1 MGPGTFPSAGLLSP
15 AASSGAPG
23 GSINWRGLYDA
34 AAADLADAR
43 DAFIR
48 AFQTAAG
55 MRDNYTLGEGDTD
68 AGARGEVRGPSA
80 MSLAGLGMTGA
91 APGGLLAA
99 PRGGAVLGAG
109 PIRAYHGSPHNF
121 DRFDIS
127 KIGTGEGA
135 QAYGHGLYFAEKEGL
150 ARSYR
155 DALSNRRYTINGE
168 PADVAGKYGQDV
180 VDIYFRNGG
189 DKTAIENTIWGMR
202 HRIHQNLTQDGLKDI
217 SQYKPL
223 VQYQGDVPSNMLA
236 LNDRANRLE
245 ALVKSGDVSTD
256 PGRMYEVAIHAD
268 PARFLDWDRKLVQQP
283 QVRDALRQA
292 GFISPQGRYE
302 AFVANTPAYGADV
315 VAALKEGASEG
326 SRRLAGTPQKA
337 AEYLRDAGIP
347 GIRYL
352 DAGSRSA
359 GDGSRNYVVF
369 DDKLIEILRKYGM
382 LPAAIGGGAA
392 AAAQPVGLLEQ

>member
-135 QAYGHGLYFAEKEGL
+135 QAYGHGLYFAENEGV

-155 DALSNRRYTINGE
+155 DALAKGHTVFYDNVPSYKLPDATRRAALAVE
-168 PADVAGKYGQDV
+168 RELA
-180 VDIYFRNGG
+180 
-189 DKTAIENTIWGMR
+189 
-202 HRIHQNLTQDGLKDI
+202 DGLNPQDAKW
-217 SQYKPL
+217 
-223 VQYQGDVPSNMLA
+223 LA
-236 LNDRANRLE
+236 AKKQPDLQSAIASIDAAKLSR
-245 ALVKSGDVSTD
+245 DT
-256 PGRMYEVAIHAD
+256 GRMYEVAIHAD
-268 PARFLDWDRKLVQQP
+268 PERFLDWDKPLSQQALKSEAVD
-283 QVRDALRQA
+283 QVLLRAPAAPA
-292 GFISPQGRYE
+292 GRGAAPRPYTLE
-302 AFVANTPAYGADV
+302 ELREYGATGRELYDRLSWAAGKPGAFPEIN
-315 VAALKEGASEG
+315 VAQPRGASE
-326 SRRLAGTPQKA
+326 A
-337 AEYLRDAGIP
+337 LRDAGIP

>member
-1 MGPGTFPSAGLLSP
+1 MGPGTFPSAGLLS
-15 AASSGAPG
+15 AAPSSGAPG

-135 QAYGHGLYFAEKEGL
+135 QAYGRGLYFAENEGV

-155 DALSNRRYTINGE
+155 NMDHPSLGTDPRD
-168 PADVAGKYGQDV
+168 DV
-180 VDIYFRNGG
+180 
-189 DKTAIENTIWGMR
+189 
-202 HRIHQNLTQDGLKDI
+202 
-217 SQYKPL
+217 
-223 VQYQGDVPSNMLA
+223 LA
-236 LNDRANRLE
+236 LRQNWQNIDKPVTMTPEMAGSLMRDFKGLASFANDPDITRSVARYANGVE
-245 ALVKSGDVSTD
+245 AGGSVTPEAIYALRHLDRVLPPK
-256 PGRMYEVAIHAD
+256 PQGRMYEVAIHAD

-392 AAAQPVGLLEQ
+392 AAQPVGLLEQ